1 MLKLKLVLFALLINY
16 SLFANTQN
24 SFEID
29 SKKYIKSLLTKN
41 YENLL
46 ISKINLENY
55 YYTNNF
61 KPYWIDEKGIK
72 NIGLSLLDKIKNDP
86 VLKPNVTQLFRLDEV
101 INTLS
106 SLDKSNTKYL
116 ENLVRIDFMLT
127 ELFDRYVTYL
137 TKGSIKWSAFEEK
150 LTELEKETEIKAS
163 WDKYSL
169 NKDSKLLL
177 KKVIERND
185 LSSVLDEIDFNYP
198 QVKELVSAIGEL
210 EKISVKGGYTKIP
223 ESKSLRVGDVSQT
236 LPFLRK
242 RLFESNDLTVQCENN
257 IEAQNLITHSINT
270 NTNEN
275 ENGLNEVNPEI
286 EKLSTNCEN
295 IFDEDLKNAV
305 ISFQKKHGLSSD
317 GVVGGQTQRFL
328 NISADKKI
336 SIIRLN
342 LERMRWLP
350 RDLGEKYLLVNVPE
364 YKLRLYENNHIIL
377 NMAVIVGDKKFPT
390 PIFSDK
396 MSYVVLNPS
405 WNIPDSIAKNEII
418 PKLLKD
424 PNYLADKGID
434 IYAGWNGIPE
444 KVDSKN
450 IIDGAILE
458 DEEYLKNFRFSQ
470 TSNHDNPLGKMKF
483 MFPNKYSVYIH
494 DTPAKSLFANARRA
508 YSHGCIRLS
517 KPEEL
522 LSIIANE
529 DKNLDI
535 QKANEILSSKVS
547 EKSIGLD
554 KKIPIHII
562 YLTSWVD
569 ENGVLQFREDI
580 YNFDK
585 IQKELLF

>member
-1 MLKLKLVLFALLINY
+1 MPKLKLIVFILLINY

-24 SFEID
+24 SFELE
-29 SKKYIKSLLTKN
+29 SKKNIKSLLNKN

-46 ISKINLENY
+46 ISKKNLDDY
-55 YYTNNF
+55 YFTNDF
-61 KPYWIDEKGIK
+61 KPYWVEEKGVK
-72 NIGLSLLDKIKNDP
+72 NIAFSLLDKIKNDP
-86 VLKPNVTQLFRLDEV
+86 VLKPHANKLFRLDEV
-101 INTLS
+101 ISTLNT
-106 SLDKSNTKYL
+106 LDKSNDKYFF
-116 ENLVRIDFMLT
+116 NLAKIDFMLT

-150 LTELEKETEIKAS
+150 LAELEKETEIKAS
-163 WDKYSL
+163 WDKYSS
-169 NKDSKLLL
+169 NENPKLLL
-177 KKVIERND
+177 KKVIERDD
-185 LSSVLDEIDFNYP
+185 LSGVLKEIDFNYP
-198 QVKELVSAIGEL
+198 QVKELILAIDEL
-210 EKISVKGGYTKIP
+210 EKVSSKGGYTKIP
-223 ESKSLRVGDVSQT
+223 EFKSLKVGDISEY
-236 LPFLRK
+236 LPILRK
-242 RLFESNDLTVQCENN
+242 RLFESQDLNTQC
-257 IEAQNLITHSINT
+257 QNTINTQGLITNSINT
-270 NTNEN
+270 NGNDVDET
-275 ENGLNEVNPEI
+275 NPEI

-305 ISFQKKHGLSSD
+305 ISFQKKHGLFAD
-317 GVVGGQTQRFL
+317 GVVGLKTQKFL

-350 RDLGEKYLLVNVPE
+350 RDLGEKYLLINVPE
-364 YKLRLYENNHIIL
+364 YRLRLYENNNIVL
-377 NMAVIVGDKKFPT
+377 NMAVIVGDTKFPT

-396 MSYVVLNPS
+396 MSYIVLNPS

-424 PNYLADKGID
+424 PNYLAEKGID
-434 IYAGWNGIPE
+434 IYAGWNGSPE
-444 KVDSKN
+444 KVDSKDV
-450 IIDGAILE
+450 IDSAILE
-458 DEEYLKNFRFSQ
+458 DEEYLRNFRFSQ
-470 TSNHDNPLGKMKF
+470 TSNEDNPLGRMKF
-483 MFPNKYSVYIH
+483 MFPNKHSVYIH
-494 DTPAKSLFANARRA
+494 DTPAKSLFANSRRA

-529 DKNLDI
+529 DKNLNI
-535 QKANEILSSKVS
+535 EKVNEILSSKVS

>member
-1 MLKLKLVLFALLINY
+1 MPKLKLIVFILLINY

-24 SFEID
+24 SFELE
-29 SKKYIKSLLTKN
+29 SKKNIKSLLNKN

-46 ISKINLENY
+46 ISKKNLDDY
-55 YYTNNF
+55 YFTNDF
-61 KPYWIDEKGIK
+61 KPYWVEENGVK
-72 NIGLSLLDKIKNDP
+72 NIAFSLLDKIKNDP
-86 VLKPNVTQLFRLDEV
+86 VLKPHANKLFRLDEV
-101 INTLS
+101 ISTLNT
-106 SLDKSNTKYL
+106 LDKSNDKYFF
-116 ENLVRIDFMLT
+116 NLAKIDFMLT

-150 LTELEKETEIKAS
+150 LAELEKETEIKAS
-163 WDKYSL
+163 WDKYSS
-169 NKDSKLLL
+169 NENPKLLL
-177 KKVIERND
+177 KKVIERDD
-185 LSSVLDEIDFNYP
+185 LSGVLKEIDFNYP
-198 QVKELVSAIGEL
+198 QVKELILAIDEL
-210 EKISVKGGYTKIP
+210 EKVSAKGGYTKIP
-223 ESKSLRVGDVSQT
+223 EFKSLKVGDISEY
-236 LPFLRK
+236 LPILRK
-242 RLFESNDLTVQCENN
+242 RLFESQDLNTQC
-257 IEAQNLITHSINT
+257 QNTINTQGLITNSINT
-270 NTNEN
+270 NGNDVDET
-275 ENGLNEVNPEI
+275 NPEI

-350 RDLGEKYLLVNVPE
+350 RDLGEKYLLINVPE
-364 YKLRLYENNHIIL
+364 YRLRLYENNNIVL
-377 NMAVIVGDKKFPT
+377 NMAVIVGDTKFPT

-396 MSYVVLNPS
+396 MSYIVLNPS

-424 PNYLADKGID
+424 PNYLAEKGID
-434 IYAGWNGIPE
+434 IYAGWNGSPE
-444 KVDSKN
+444 KVDSKDV
-450 IIDGAILE
+450 IDSAILE
-458 DEEYLKNFRFSQ
+458 DEEYLRNFRFSQ
-470 TSNHDNPLGKMKF
+470 TSNEDNPLGRMKF
-483 MFPNKYSVYIH
+483 MFPNKHSVYIH
-494 DTPAKSLFANARRA
+494 DTPAKSLFANSRRA

-529 DKNLDI
+529 DKNLNI
-535 QKANEILSSKVS
+535 EKVNEILSSKIS

>member
-1 MLKLKLVLFALLINY
+1 MPKLKLIVFILLINY

-24 SFEID
+24 SFELE
-29 SKKYIKSLLTKN
+29 SKKNIKSLLNKN

-46 ISKINLENY
+46 ISKKNLDDY
-55 YYTNNF
+55 YFTNDF
-61 KPYWIDEKGIK
+61 KPYWVEEKGVK
-72 NIGLSLLDKIKNDP
+72 NIAFSLLDKIKNDP
-86 VLKPNVTQLFRLDEV
+86 VLKPHANKLFRLDEV
-101 INTLS
+101 ISTLNT
-106 SLDKSNTKYL
+106 LDKSNDKYFF
-116 ENLVRIDFMLT
+116 NLAKIDFMLT

-150 LTELEKETEIKAS
+150 LAELEKETEIKAS
-163 WDKYSL
+163 WDKYSS
-169 NKDSKLLL
+169 NENPKLLL
-177 KKVIERND
+177 KKVIERDD
-185 LSSVLDEIDFNYP
+185 LSGVLKEIDFNYP
-198 QVKELVSAIGEL
+198 QVKELILAIDEL
-210 EKISVKGGYTKIP
+210 EKVSSKGGYTKIP
-223 ESKSLRVGDVSQT
+223 EFKSLKVGDISEY
-236 LPFLRK
+236 LPILRK
-242 RLFESNDLTVQCENN
+242 RLFESQDLNTQC
-257 IEAQNLITHSINT
+257 QNTINTQGLITNSINT
-270 NTNEN
+270 NGNDVNET
-275 ENGLNEVNPEI
+275 NPEI

-305 ISFQKKHGLSSD
+305 ISFQKKHGLFAD
-317 GVVGGQTQRFL
+317 GVVGLKTQKFL

-350 RDLGEKYLLVNVPE
+350 RDLGEKYLLINVPE
-364 YKLRLYENNHIIL
+364 YRLRLYENNNIVL
-377 NMAVIVGDKKFPT
+377 NMAVIVGDTKFPT

-396 MSYVVLNPS
+396 MSYIVLNPS

-424 PNYLADKGID
+424 PNYLAEKGID
-434 IYAGWNGIPE
+434 IYAGWNGSPE
-444 KVDSKN
+444 KVDSKDV
-450 IIDGAILE
+450 IDSAILE
-458 DEEYLKNFRFSQ
+458 DEEYLRNFRFSQ
-470 TSNHDNPLGKMKF
+470 TSNEDNPLGRMKF
-483 MFPNKYSVYIH
+483 MFPNKHSVYIH
-494 DTPAKSLFANARRA
+494 DTPAKSLFANSRRA

-529 DKNLDI
+529 DKNLNI
-535 QKANEILSSKVS
+535 EKVNEILSSKVS

>member
-1 MLKLKLVLFALLINY
+1 MPKLKLIVFILLINY

-24 SFEID
+24 SFELE
-29 SKKYIKSLLTKN
+29 SKKNIKSLLNKN

-46 ISKINLENY
+46 ISKKNLDDY
-55 YYTNNF
+55 YFTNDF
-61 KPYWIDEKGIK
+61 KPYWVEERGVK
-72 NIGLSLLDKIKNDP
+72 NIAFSLLDKIKNDP
-86 VLKPNVTQLFRLDEV
+86 VLKPHANKLFRLDEV
-101 INTLS
+101 ISTLNT
-106 SLDKSNTKYL
+106 LDKSNDKYFF
-116 ENLVRIDFMLT
+116 NLAKIDFMLT

-150 LTELEKETEIKAS
+150 LAELEKETEIKAS
-163 WDKYSL
+163 WDKYSS
-169 NKDSKLLL
+169 NENPKLLL
-177 KKVIERND
+177 KKVIERDD
-185 LSSVLDEIDFNYP
+185 LSGVLKEIDFNYP
-198 QVKELVSAIGEL
+198 QVKELILAIDEL
-210 EKISVKGGYTKIP
+210 EKVSSKGGYTKIP
-223 ESKSLRVGDVSQT
+223 EFKSLKVGDVSEY
-236 LPFLRK
+236 LPILRK
-242 RLFESNDLTVQCENN
+242 RLFESQDLNTQC
-257 IEAQNLITHSINT
+257 QNTINTQGLITNSINI
-270 NTNEN
+270 NGNDVNET
-275 ENGLNEVNPEI
+275 NPEI

-305 ISFQKKHGLSSD
+305 ISFQKKHGLFAD
-317 GVVGGQTQRFL
+317 GVVGLKTQKFL

-350 RDLGEKYLLVNVPE
+350 RDLGEKYLLINVPE
-364 YKLRLYENNHIIL
+364 YRLRLYENNNIVL
-377 NMAVIVGDKKFPT
+377 NMAVIVGDTKFPT

-396 MSYVVLNPS
+396 MSYIVLNPS

-424 PNYLADKGID
+424 PNYLAEKGID
-434 IYAGWNGIPE
+434 IYAGWNGSPE
-444 KVDSKN
+444 KVDSKD
-450 IIDGAILE
+450 IIDSAILE
-458 DEEYLKNFRFSQ
+458 DEEYLRNFRFSQ
-470 TSNHDNPLGKMKF
+470 TSNEDNPLGRMKF
-483 MFPNKYSVYIH
+483 MFPNKHSVYIH
-494 DTPAKSLFANARRA
+494 DTPAKSLFANSRRA

-529 DKNLDI
+529 DKNLNI
-535 QKANEILSSKVS
+535 EKVNEILSSKVS

>member
-1 MLKLKLVLFALLINY
+1 MPKLKLVLFALLINY

-29 SKKYIKSLLTKN
+29 SKKNIKSLLTKN
-41 YENLL
+41 YESLL

-55 YYTNNF
+55 YYTNDF

-72 NIGLSLLDKIKNDP
+72 DIGLSLLNKIKNDP
-86 VLKPNVTQLFRLDEV
+86 VLKPHVSQLFRLDEV
-101 INTLS
+101 MNTLN
-106 SLDKSNTKYL
+106 SLDKSNPKYL
-116 ENLVRIDFMLT
+116 ENLLRIDFMLT
-127 ELFDRYVTYL
+127 ELFDRYVTYV

-177 KKVIERND
+177 KKVIEKND

-198 QVKELVSAIGEL
+198 QVKELVLAIGEL
-210 EKISVKGGYTKIP
+210 EKVSAKGGYTKIP

-242 RLFESNDLTVQCENN
+242 RLFESNDLTVQCKNN
-257 IEAQNLITHSINT
+257 IEAKNLITYNI

-275 ENGLNEVNPEI
+275 SLNEVNPEI

-434 IYAGWNGIPE
+434 IYAGWNGTPE

-522 LSIIANE
+522 LSTIANE

-535 QKANEILSSKVS
+535 LKANEILSSKVS

>member
-61 KPYWIDEKGIK
+61 KPYWIDEKGVK
-72 NIGLSLLDKIKNDP
+72 DIGLSLLDKIKNDP

-177 KKVIERND
+177 KKVIEKND

-242 RLFESNDLTVQCENN
+242 RLFESNDLTVQCKNN

-270 NTNEN
+270 NT
-275 ENGLNEVNPEI
+275 NGLNEVNPEI

>member
-1 MLKLKLVLFALLINY
+1 MPKLKLVLFALLINY

-29 SKKYIKSLLTKN
+29 SKKNIKSLLTKN
-41 YENLL
+41 YESLL

-55 YYTNNF
+55 YYTNDF

-72 NIGLSLLDKIKNDP
+72 DIGLSLLNKIKNDP
-86 VLKPNVTQLFRLDEV
+86 VLKPHVSQLFRLDEV
-101 INTLS
+101 MNTLN

-127 ELFDRYVTYL
+127 ELFDKYVTYV

-177 KKVIERND
+177 KKVIEKND

-198 QVKELVSAIGEL
+198 QSKELVLAIGEL
-210 EKISVKGGYTKIP
+210 EKVSAKGGYTKIP

-242 RLFESNDLTVQCENN
+242 RLFESNDLTVQCKNN
-257 IEAQNLITHSINT
+257 IEAKNLITYNI

-275 ENGLNEVNPEI
+275 SLNEVNPEI

-434 IYAGWNGIPE
+434 IYAGWNGSPE
-444 KVDSKN
+444 KVDSKDV
-450 IIDGAILE
+450 IDSAILE
-458 DEEYLKNFRFSQ
+458 DEEYLRNFRFSQ
-470 TSNHDNPLGKMKF
+470 TSNEDNPLGRMKF
-483 MFPNKYSVYIH
+483 MFPNKHSVYIH
-494 DTPAKSLFANARRA
+494 DTPAKSLFANSRRA

-529 DKNLDI
+529 DKNLNI
-535 QKANEILSSKVS
+535 EKVNEILSSKVS

-569 ENGVLQFREDI
+569 ENSVLQFREDI